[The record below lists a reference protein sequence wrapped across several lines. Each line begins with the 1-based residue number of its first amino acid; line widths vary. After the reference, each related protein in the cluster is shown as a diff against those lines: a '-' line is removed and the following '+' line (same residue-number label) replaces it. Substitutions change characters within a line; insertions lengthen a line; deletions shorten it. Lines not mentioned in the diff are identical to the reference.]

1 MVAPPHCARIFAS
14 ADQASAVSLIKFDLF
29 PNLPPEL
36 RFKIWNSS
44 LEHQRIIKVRLR
56 NRVLMNGLLARQ
68 GVTRPKTR
76 EGERYSVVVDG
87 YHTISKLF
95 RVTRESRDAALSFYR
110 VHLPCWLVKDATR
123 DDAMKPGTLYFNPEH
138 DFLYIN
144 TDTGHI
150 ANFLHDLKTLH
161 DPEGVGLLNLA
172 IDANGLTGGFG
183 LCTID
188 HSTLD
193 PPVQSSY
200 IETLIKLQEV
210 FFVQLQRTGRLVFGY
225 GSGALTPTNQLNLS
239 FPIFAMEPNFNRLD
253 PDPRSISWD
262 LGKVFVNADTRSMIC
277 AWGRL
282 FYNYFGGHVVP
293 ETEYRVL
300 LAFAPMSHNV
310 YDRHGAETW
319 LKLEEDDWARET
331 SRDDQ
336 PEQIPDDD
344 PETAVEAAFGFWL
357 FPVDAFGALPRSP
370 NDRFRTEGPRYLDL
384 REYWPEL
391 ALVNLN

>member
-1 MVAPPHCARIFAS
+1 MASPHCARIFAS
-14 ADQASAVSLIKFDLF
+14 TDRTSTVPLHKFNLF
-29 PNLPPEL
+29 PDLPPEL
-36 RFKIWNSS
+36 RIKIWNSA
-44 LEHQRIIKVRLR
+44 LERQRIIKVRLR

-68 GVTRPKTR
+68 GVARPQTR

-87 YHTISKLF
+87 YHALSKLF
-95 RVTRESRDAALSFYR
+95 CVNRESRDAALSFYR
-110 VHLPCWLVKDATR
+110 VHLPCWFVKDATR
-123 DDAMKPGTLYFNPEH
+123 DDAMKPGILYFNPEH

-150 ANFLHDLKTLH
+150 ANFLHDLKTIH
-161 DPEGVGLLNLA
+161 DPGGVGLLNLA
-172 IDANGLTGGFG
+172 IDGNGLTGGFG

-193 PPVQSSY
+193 PLVRTSF
-200 IETLIKLQEV
+200 IETLMQLQEV

-225 GSGALTPTNQLNLS
+225 KSGAPTHENNLNLS
-239 FPIFAMEPNFNRLD
+239 FPMFATEPNFNRLD
-253 PDPRSISWD
+253 PDPRSIGRD
-262 LGKVFVNADTRSMIC
+262 LGKVFVNADPRSMLY

-300 LAFAPMSHNV
+300 LAVAPLSNNV
-310 YDRHGAETW
+310 YDRRGAEMW

-336 PEQIPDDD
+336 PGPIPGDD
-344 PETAVEAAFGFWL
+344 PKTAVEAAFGFWL
-357 FPVDAFGALPRSP
+357 FPVDAFGALPQNP

-384 REYWPEL
+384 REHWPEL
-391 ALVNLN
+391 ALVNLT